1 MHPSDLQSVFLLNL
15 SLLQK
20 TSLWPPPGWAP
31 NQLPPSQRIPKYL
44 NRFLLDTGEKPEG
57 SELSTHPKRPF
68 FAKSSMGKVIH
79 SWLEM
84 EREMYSTVKIQWT
97 DLHDY
102 ILDYH
107 ISQPVT

>member
-68 FAKSSMGKVIH
+68 FAKSSMGKIH
-79 SWLEM
+79 SFLVGDG
-84 EREMYSTVKIQWT
+84 ERDVQYS
-97 DLHDY
+97 
-102 ILDYH
+102 
-107 ISQPVT
+107 